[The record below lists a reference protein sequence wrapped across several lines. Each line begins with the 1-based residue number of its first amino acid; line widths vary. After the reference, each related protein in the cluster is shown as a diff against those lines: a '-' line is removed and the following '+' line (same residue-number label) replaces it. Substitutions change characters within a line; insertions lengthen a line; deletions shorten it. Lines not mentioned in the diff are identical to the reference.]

1 MERQKRIF
9 GLETEHIPLY
19 LDGKGEDHS
28 TELASILQ
36 RSQSPP
42 CSLSRLL
49 LTMVKGLSDQNIP
62 YRFFD
67 PKSGVLFYDD
77 MGHLEIATPECRD
90 PMEVVA
96 WNSGAREFLT
106 ELLVRLRALSPSQE
120 TLTLASVGGGFEVA
134 ELRRRFLSSRGSH
147 ESYLIRPEEKHHK
160 LGYWLVKYGS
170 ELASFMVSRQ
180 FVCGNESVFSGDFT
194 LSQRTPFIE
203 EDVNGALTTG
213 RGILNTKD
221 DPLSNTGFRLH
232 LASGDSNVSDWSIF
246 LKFALTGIVI
256 AMLEDGFLKEKR
268 SGIAVLGNK
277 VKALHEA
284 CADISGKKIIMET
297 GIEDGPKRR
306 VSTLDHLIAFY
317 EIMREY
323 FRHTPAVWWE
333 KKALKMFRFVLEHLE
348 NDNAIALS
356 DKLDWAIKK
365 RCMDEYMRSR
375 NIKSYADHRVQAIDF
390 RYHDLSPAHNVFKKL
405 DGAGR
410 IAHLI
415 SPETIAHARNN
426 TPTTRA
432 AWRSTI
438 FRALQKRLKELDP
451 HNTTKIRQD
460 WESLQIETFLEEK
473 CIRVDCLDPFA
484 DNLRE
489 ILAPQIRQIESLT
502 KEDLLPI
509 SKRASAEPE

>member
-1 MERQKRIF
+1 
-9 GLETEHIPLY
+9 
-19 LDGKGEDHS
+19 
-28 TELASILQ
+28 
-36 RSQSPP
+36 
-42 CSLSRLL
+42 
-49 LTMVKGLSDQNIP
+49 
-62 YRFFD
+62 
-67 PKSGVLFYDD
+67 
-77 MGHLEIATPECRD
+77 
-90 PMEVVA
+90 
-96 WNSGAREFLT
+96 
-106 ELLVRLRALSPSQE
+106 
-120 TLTLASVGGGFEVA
+120 
-134 ELRRRFLSSRGSH
+134 
-147 ESYLIRPEEKHHK
+147 
-160 LGYWLVKYGS
+160 
-170 ELASFMVSRQ
+170 
-180 FVCGNESVFSGDFT
+180 
-194 LSQRTPFIE
+194 
-203 EDVNGALTTG
+203 
-213 RGILNTKD
+213 
-221 DPLSNTGFRLH
+221 
-232 LASGDSNVSDWSIF
+232 

-297 GIEDGPKRR
+297 GVEDGPKRR
-306 VSTLDHLIAFY
+306 VSALDHLIAFY

-333 KKALKMFRFVLEHLE
+333 KKAMKMFRFVLEHLE
-348 NDNAIALS
+348 NGNAIALS

-365 RCMDEYMRSR
+365 RCMDEYMRSH

-410 IAHLI
+410 IAHLV
-415 SPETIAHARNN
+415 SLGTIAHARNN

-460 WESLQIETFLEEK
+460 WESLQIETFWEEK